1 MIITLCGS
9 AKFESAFHIWNKRL
23 TLDGHT
29 IFSLACFPSIEGRK
43 DWYTAK
49 QKSLLDEAHKRK
61 ILASEAI
68 FVIDQQYR
76 SGTPYIGESTKSEI
90 EFAIQNHKRIYYASK
105 CCYENGCD
113 PTTRLLTAGPCPFC
127 YE

>member
-9 AKFESAFHIWNKRL
+9 AKFESAFHSWNKRL

-29 IFSLACFPSIEGRK
+29 VFSLACFPSIEGRK

-49 QKSLLDEAHKRK
+49 QKLLLDGAHKRK
-61 ILASEAI
+61 ILASDAI
-68 FVIDQQYR
+68 FVIDQQHR
-76 SGTPYIGESTKSEI
+76 SGLTYIGESTKLEI
-90 EFAIQNHKRIYYASK
+90 EFAIQQCKRIYYASK

-113 PTTRLLTAGPCPFC
+113 PTARLLTIGPCALC